1 MADEEQ
7 EKNLNNN
14 QEESMGMPEDNVEPP
29 APDEAMQEEPPAP
42 EDKSLG
48 DDDEYHFED
57 LESLGTDS
65 DSFQDD
71 TEYLG
76 EVEEGATSSP
86 GRGRF
91 DALDPKVLTMI
102 RNGAIAVGGLIVIVI
117 AYKYITS
124 FSSKDAS
131 KAETKSAMTSVV
143 PQTQTSPKVVES
155 SQPVSTG
162 SLPSFAS
169 SSSSASSEPMDVSA
183 LKQDQK
189 KMEAELS
196 AMTAKLNNVTQK
208 MGDISN
214 KLDSVSQTM
223 LVLNERF
230 ERQSQQMA
238 RMRTLKS
245 QASRPKP
252 KVAVKQ
258 AVYYIQAVIP
268 GRAWLKS
275 DEGKVLTVNR
285 GTEVPGY
292 GAVRG
297 INPKLGRIYTSS
309 GRVIRY
315 SEADS

>member
-7 EKNLNNN
+7 DKNLNNK
-14 QEESMGMPEDNVEPP
+14 QDESMAMPEDNVEPP
-29 APDEAMQEEPPAP
+29 APDASTQEDPPAP
-42 EDKSLG
+42 ADKSLE

-86 GRGRF
+86 GRGRL
-91 DALDPKVLTMI
+91 DALDPKVLTML

-117 AYKYITS
+117 AYKYVTS
-124 FSSKDAS
+124 FSSKDVS
-131 KAETKSAMTSVV
+131 KAKTKSAMTSVV
-143 PQTQTSPKVVES
+143 PQTSPKVEAP
-155 SQPVSTG
+155 QPVSTG

-169 SSSSASSEPMDVSA
+169 SSSSAPSEPMDVSA

-196 AMTAKLNNVTQK
+196 SMTAKLNNVTQK
-208 MGDISN
+208 MSDISN

-223 LVLNERF
+223 LVLNERL

-245 QASRPKP
+245 QASRPKT
-252 KVAVKQ
+252 KAAVKQ
-258 AVYYIQAVIP
+258 TVYYIQAVIP